1 MPGSNEYSMGP
12 EDTRTESTLVTKPTA
27 KTSPFY
33 QERDFRQ
40 TKLQE
45 MYGDNP
51 TKRQLRK
58 FNRYASSTQGQADEL
73 AFVKDESK
81 KYLDSFSAYGDAALN
96 RIRNANRELALKAK
110 NPAQPTPVTPTPPPP
125 ANDPIKDDGQKPF
138 NSAFWDGRAKEGGF
152 ADSAAVKQWQQE
164 HGSKYGIVADGKFG
178 PKTKAAYEQFK
189 RDYQHLVEE
198 GIDQNKSQDQQVQ
211 QATPFDLEEFKNK
224 NNINGSIHTVNGN
237 KYLRYD
243 PNGAGDFYI
252 DAFGNTYTAG
262 LFGTLG
268 RKIDPNNTEL
278 GYFGQLGYDEL
289 NKLLTKH
296 KQGGTM
302 NKINYFQQGG
312 AAPQQDMQKQIVA
325 LVQAAM
331 QGDQKATQ
339 TVNQIMEAAKAGD
352 QQAVQLAQMIQQ
364 VAQQMQGQATA
375 AKYGAKL
382 NYLQSLKC
390 GGKTKAKKKEK
401 GGKVCP
407 ECETS
412 QNKKALITKHQ
423 YGGNFYRNWSAD
435 DIRALQNKLYGHGYY
450 DGELDG
456 IIGAKTIAAV
466 KAYQK
471 AHGLKEDGMW
481 GVATNSQQK
490 MIDNAIVN
498 KGIYSKDHK
507 SEKGSLKTHKGMEYQ
522 GKTLHDLGNKK
533 AQEIISYYMVNPEL
547 LYSDDPKHAQN
558 RQLLHNS
565 GKDGADLLNQIA
577 ASLTDEERQ
586 RIDSKKLTTSYKQDQ
601 MVDKINTGRNRAAEQ
616 LIPVMAAPALLS
628 AGPLATL
635 VGAAGSAILGKA
647 GENLGHLYGIAQAN
661 ETGNEGYVN
670 LYSDPKAER
679 YGVVSATYDPKRL
692 VEDGKRTGRGIGTA
706 IGGLLGGFGSRFF
719 GKPSISRVARYSKT
733 NTSAPAKTPR
743 TLMRGNK
750 GQGTDYRIGD
760 QVVLDKQIRMNDGTF
775 GTRHVPASP
784 EYQAY
789 LEGAGGN
796 PAYSIEILGM
806 KNGGSFNKKNY
817 FGEWF

>member
-1 MPGSNEYSMGP
+1 M
-12 EDTRTESTLVTKPTA
+12 RVTKGLGEG
-27 KTSPFY
+27 SGLM
-33 QERDFRQ
+33 D
-40 TKLQE
+40 
-45 MYGDNP
+45 
-51 TKRQLRK
+51 
-58 FNRYASSTQGQADEL
+58 
-73 AFVKDESK
+73 DESYAFDPATGK
-81 KYLDSFSAYGDAALN
+81 VRRVAEYWSGAPKTQWAEGEDWIDLN
-96 RIRNANRELALKAK
+96 
-110 NPAQPTPVTPTPPPP
+110 
-125 ANDPIKDDGQKPF
+125 
-138 NSAFWDGRAKEGGF
+138 GF
-152 ADSAAVKQWQQE
+152 ADEREWLQNNPKPSQQFIYHSAGQSSINPAYKQWE
-164 HGSKYGIVADGKFG
+164 TDYANNK
-178 PKTKAAYEQFK
+178 KTWYK
-189 RDYQHLVEE
+189 
-198 GIDQNKSQDQQVQ
+198 
-211 QATPFDLEEFKNK
+211 
-224 NNINGSIHTVNGN
+224 
-237 KYLRYD
+237 
-243 PNGAGDFYI
+243 
-252 DAFGNTYTAG
+252 
-262 LFGTLG
+262 
-268 RKIDPNNTEL
+268 
-278 GYFGQLGYDEL
+278 
-289 NKLLTKH
+289 
-296 KQGGTM
+296 KQGGIM
-302 NKINYFQQGG
+302 NRINYFQQGG
-312 AAPQQDMQKQIVA
+312 AAPQQDMQQQVIA

-352 QQAVQLAQMIQQ
+352 QQAVQIAQMIQQ

-407 ECETS
+407 ECEQ
-412 QNKKALITKHQ
+412 QNALKKKALISKHQ

-601 MVDKINTGRNRAAEQ
+601 LVDKINVGRSRAAQQ
-616 LIPVMAAPALLS
+616 LIPVLTAPALLS
-628 AGPLATL
+628 AGPIATL

-817 FGEWF
+817 FGKWF